1 MRNKVKC
8 CILVYYD
15 HDKKTYNPGLILTD
29 TDIETE
35 ICEIN
40 CKMIEQGR
48 DVRNCV
54 LQAVD
59 SIDDLPP
66 LDQPVMECP
75 PGYTLDPFLI
85 W

>member
-1 MRNKVKC
+1 MRRKVKC

-15 HDKKTYNPGLILTD
+15 NDKKTYNPGLILTD

-40 CKMIEQGR
+40 SRMIDEGR
-48 DVRNCV
+48 NVRNCV

-59 SIDDLPP
+59 SVDDLPQ
-66 LDQPVMECP
+66 LDEPVIEAP